1 MIYQVD
7 VNVSK
12 AAQQM
17 SKLNVDIYN
26 KDEVMIFVKAK
37 SPDGACHEALKKI
50 KLDILAINHTLETM
64 EFVNKLHFYVSVV
77 KIKRSS
83 PYV

>member
-50 KLDILAINHTLETM
+50 KLDILAI
-64 EFVNKLHFYVSVV
+64 
-77 KIKRSS
+77 
-83 PYV
+83 